1 MSIQVLLA
9 FAATCVLL
17 ALTPGPNM
25 ALIVANTA
33 SHGLRAGLATLAG
46 TTTGLVLLVTTAAIG
61 MTSVVVFMAAWFDA
75 LRWIG
80 ACYLAW
86 LGLQQLRSWWRNCAM
101 PERREVRPGSG
112 RKWYLQGVGISL
124 SNPKVLFFLGAFLPQ
139 FVDASGNVPAQ
150 LGILSVLFV
159 AILVAVDVGYTLMV
173 AGARERFSAARMR
186 MLDGVSGFLL
196 LLGGAALAMM
206 RRP

>member
-17 ALTPGPNM
+17 GLTPGPNM

-33 SHGLRAGLATLAG
+33 THGLRAGLATLAG
-46 TTTGLVLLVTTAAIG
+46 TTTGLVVLVAAAAAG
-61 MTSVVVFMAAWFDA
+61 MTSVVVFMAAWFDV

-86 LGLQQLRSWWRNCAM
+86 LGFQQLRSWWRNRAA
-101 PERREVRPGSG
+101 PEVPEVRAGSG

-150 LGILSVLFV
+150 LGILAVLFV

>member
-1 MSIQVLLA
+1 MSTQLLMA
-9 FAATCVLL
+9 FVATCILL

-33 SHGLRAGLATLAG
+33 SHGLRAGLATLSGVA
-46 TTTGLVLLVTTAAIG
+46 TGLVLLVAAAAAG
-61 MTSVVVFMAAWFDA
+61 MTSVVVFMAAWFDI
-75 LRWIG
+75 LRWVG

-86 LGLQQLRSWWRNCAM
+86 LGFQQLRSWWRNRAL
-101 PERREVRPGSG
+101 PDVPAVPPGSRG
-112 RKWYLQGVGISL
+112 KWYLKGLGISL

-139 FVDASGNVPAQ
+139 FVDASGDVAGQ
-150 LGILSVLFV
+150 LTVLSILFV
-159 AILVAVDVGYTLMV
+159 VILTSVDLASTLMV

-186 MLDGVSGFLL
+186 VLDCVSGVLL
-196 LLGGAALAMM
+196 LVGGAALAMM

>member
-1 MSIQVLLA
+1 MSIQVFLA

-46 TTTGLVLLVTTAAIG
+46 TATGLVLLVAAAAAG
-61 MTSVVVFMAAWFDA
+61 MTSVVVFMAAWFDV

-86 LGLQQLRSWWRNCAM
+86 LGFQQLRSWWRNRAMPAM
-101 PERREVRPGSG
+101 PEVRSGTG
-112 RKWYLQGVGISL
+112 RKWYLQGLGISL

-150 LGILSVLFV
+150 LASLAAMFV
-159 AILVAVDVGYTLMV
+159 VVLVAADLIFTLMV

-186 MLDGVSGFLL
+186 MLDGVSGVLL
-196 LLGGAALAMM
+196 LVGGAALAMM

>member
-1 MSIQVLLA
+1 MTYQVFLAFVATCILLA
-9 FAATCVLL
+9 V
-17 ALTPGPNM
+17 TPGPNM

-46 TTTGLVLLVTTAAIG
+46 TATGLALLVSAAAIG
-61 MTSVVVFMAAWFDA
+61 MTSVVMFMAQWFDV
-75 LRWIG
+75 LRWVG

-86 LGLQQLRSWWRNCAM
+86 LGFQQLRSWWRNRAL
-101 PERREVRPGSG
+101 PDLPPPPPGSRG
-112 RKWYLQGVGISL
+112 KWYLQGLGISL

-139 FVDASGNVPAQ
+139 FVDPSADVPGQVA
-150 LGILSVLFV
+150 LLAVLFV
-159 AILVAVDVGYTLMV
+159 VILTAVDLAYTFMV

-186 MLDGVSGFLL
+186 MLDGVSGLL
-196 LLGGAALAMM
+196 LLIGGAVLAMA